1 VAVSPAYEDLGR
13 ALDLILQPLLVDT
26 LAAIGEGKALED
38 ALPADTDAELLG
50 AALQRLVTIGAV
62 EPAADR
68 LLGHHAL
75 TRRGHRLLRLLDDL
89 DSAIMRAETAHRD

>member
-1 VAVSPAYEDLGR
+1 MAVSPAYEDLGR

-68 LLGHHAL
+68 TLCATMSTPVLISVTGCSTC
-75 TRRGHRLLRLLDDL
+75 TRVFI
-89 DSAIMRAETAHRD
+89 SMK